1 MGTLLGGTIPERPPG
16 RVRQNAPFL
25 GGEPLCQDDRFV
37 PPRPPDLA
45 AEPGRIKLEW
55 LVKLHWIAILGES
68 TAIVGVQAAG
78 LMELPLVPLGAVVGF
93 AVAVNL
99 ALQAWL
105 RRDPVVSDGFLAG
118 VMLLD
123 TAVLTG
129 LLHLSGGHFNPFST
143 LYIVNV
149 ALAAVLLPPR
159 WSWTQAAFSVLAMGA
174 LFPMQRWAPFGVQ
187 DHEAMMAV
195 HLYGMLVAVAVAAF
209 VIVLIVQRVTRALAG
224 RDEELARER
233 RLAEQRA
240 KLASLVTLAAG
251 AAHELAT
258 PLGAIAIASKELD
271 RELSR
276 GGAAQ
281 GALDDLRLIRTQ
293 VDRCKGI
300 LQQMS
305 ARAGENAGEPIVEV
319 PVNRWVEGALD
330 GLPGRERVR
339 SELACGEVRV
349 RGPVQGMERALRVL
363 LTNALQA
370 TTGEV
375 WLRALCTER
384 GVLVEVEDRGAG
396 MSPEVL
402 ARIGEPFFT
411 TKDPGQGSGLGVY
424 IARTLAE
431 QLGGALE
438 VLSQPGQGT
447 TARITI
453 PGTRTVREEARG

>member
-1 MGTLLGGTIPERPPG
+1 
-16 RVRQNAPFL
+16 
-25 GGEPLCQDDRFV
+25 V
-37 PPRPPDLA
+37 PTRSQDLA

-68 TAIVGVQAAG
+68 VAIAAVQGSGV
-78 LMELPLVPLGAVVGF
+78 MNLPLAPLGALVGL
-93 AVAVNL
+93 AVLVNV

-105 RRDPVVSDGFLAG
+105 RRDPAVSDGFLAG

-123 TAVLTG
+123 TAILTG

-159 WSWTQAAFSVLAMGA
+159 WSWTQAVFSVLAMGA
-174 LFPMQRWAPFGVQ
+174 LFPMQRWAPFGLQ

-209 VIVLIVQRVTRALAG
+209 VIVLIVQRVTRALVR

-240 KLASLVTLAAG
+240 KLSSLVTLAAG

-258 PLGAIAIASKELD
+258 PLSAIAIASKEMD
-271 RELSR
+271 REFVR
-276 GGAAQ
+276 GGASE
-281 GALDDLRLIRTQ
+281 GALADLRLIRAQ
-293 VDRCKGI
+293 VDRCKEI
-300 LQQMS
+300 LQHMS

-319 PVNRWVEGALD
+319 EVARWVEGALD
-330 GLPGRERVR
+330 GLPDRERIR
-339 SELACGEVRV
+339 PEISCGRALV
-349 RGPVQGMERALRVL
+349 RGPVRGMERALRVV

-370 TTGEV
+370 SPPGVEV
-375 WLRALCTER
+375 ALRAR
-384 GVLVEVEDRGAG
+384 RAGAAVEVEIQDRGAG
-396 MSPEVL
+396 MAPEVL
-402 ARIGEPFFT
+402 ARAGEPFFT
-411 TKDPGQGSGLGVY
+411 TKAPGQGSGLGLY

-431 QLGGALE
+431 QLGGELE
-438 VLSQPGQGT
+438 LDSRDGVGT
-447 TARITI
+447 TARITL
-453 PGTRTVREEARG
+453 PAVPAGREEATG

>member
-1 MGTLLGGTIPERPPG
+1 MTTRP
-16 RVRQNAPFL
+16 
-25 GGEPLCQDDRFV
+25 DDLV
-37 PPRPPDLA
+37 S
-45 AEPGRIKLEW
+45 EPGRIKLEW

-68 TAIVGVQAAG
+68 AAIVGVQAAG
-78 LMELPLVPLGAVVGF
+78 LMQLPLAPLGVLVGF
-93 AVAVNL
+93 AIAVNV

-105 RRDPVVSDGFLAG
+105 RRDPVVPDGFLAG

-159 WSWTQAAFSVLAMGA
+159 WSWTQAVFSILSFGA
-174 LFPMQRWAPFGVQ
+174 LFPMQQWAPFGVQ

-195 HLYGMLVAVAVAAF
+195 HLYGMLVAVAIAAF
-209 VIVLIVQRVTRALAG
+209 VIVLIVQRVSRALAD

-233 RLAEQRA
+233 RLADQRA

-258 PLGAIAIASKELD
+258 PLGAIAIASRELD

-276 GGAAQ
+276 AGAAE
-281 GALDDLRLIRTQ
+281 GALEDLRLIRAQ
-293 VDRCKGI
+293 VERCKGI

-305 ARAGENAGEPIVEV
+305 ARAGENAGEPIVEISV
-319 PVNRWVEGALD
+319 DRWVEGALD

-339 SELACGEVRV
+339 ADLACGDVRV
-349 RGPVQGMERALRVL
+349 RGPARGMERALRVV

-370 TTGEV
+370 TATGGEV
-375 WLRALCTER
+375 SLRARCAER
-384 GVLVEVEDRGAG
+384 AIAVEVQDGGAG
-396 MSPEVL
+396 MAPEVL
-402 ARIGEPFFT
+402 ARVGEPFFS
-411 TKDPGQGSGLGVY
+411 TKAPGQGSGLGLY
-424 IARTLAE
+424 IARTLVE

-438 VLSQPGQGT
+438 LHSQPGKGT
-447 TARITI
+447 TARITL
-453 PGTRTVREEARG
+453 PGTQRGHEETAR

>member
-1 MGTLLGGTIPERPPG
+1 
-16 RVRQNAPFL
+16 VRQKVHFL
-25 GGEPLCQDDRFV
+25 AASALCQDDGFV
-37 PPRPPDLA
+37 PTRTPDLVD
-45 AEPGRIKLEW
+45 EPGRIKLEW

-68 TAIVGVQAAG
+68 TAIVGVHAAG
-78 LMELPLVPLGAVVGF
+78 LMQLPLAPLGALVGF
-93 AVAVNL
+93 AIAVNV

-105 RRDPVVSDGFLAG
+105 RRDPVVPDGFLAA

-159 WSWTQAAFSVLAMGA
+159 WSWTQAAFSVVAMGA
-174 LFPMQRWAPFGVQ
+174 LFPMQQWAPFGVQ

-195 HLYGMLVAVAVAAF
+195 HLYGMLVAVVIAAF
-209 VIVLIVQRVTRALAG
+209 VIVLIVQRVTRALAR

-240 KLASLVTLAAG
+240 KLSSLVTLAAG

-258 PLGAIAIASKELD
+258 PLGAIAVASRELG

-276 GGAAQ
+276 VGAAE
-281 GALDDLRLIRTQ
+281 GALEDLRLIRAQ

-319 PVNRWVEGALD
+319 PVDRWVEGALD
-330 GLPGRERVR
+330 GLPGRERVTTD
-339 SELACGEVRV
+339 LACGEVLV
-349 RGPVQGMERALRVL
+349 RGPVHGMERALRVI

-370 TTGEV
+370 TAGGGEV
-375 WLRALCTER
+375 SLRARCVER
-384 GVLVEVEDRGAG
+384 GVAVEVQDRGSG
-396 MSPEVL
+396 MSTEVL
-402 ARIGEPFFT
+402 ARAGEPFFT
-411 TKDPGQGSGLGVY
+411 TKGPGQGSGLGIY

-431 QLGGALE
+431 QLGGTLE
-438 VLSQPGQGT
+438 LQSRPGQGT
-447 TARITI
+447 TARITL
-453 PGTRTVREEARG
+453 PGTMAAHEEARG

>member
-1 MGTLLGGTIPERPPG
+1 VPLLDGDI
-16 RVRQNAPFL
+16 
-25 GGEPLCQDDRFV
+25 LCQDDRLV
-37 PPRPPDLA
+37 PTRTPDPV

-68 TAIVGVQAAG
+68 AAIVGVQAAG
-78 LMELPLVPLGAVVGF
+78 LMTLPLAPLGALVGF
-93 AVAVNL
+93 AVAVNV
-99 ALQAWL
+99 ALQGWL
-105 RRDPVVSDGFLAG
+105 RRDPVVSDRFLAG

-174 LFPMQRWAPFGVQ
+174 LFPMQQWAPFGVQ
-187 DHEAMMAV
+187 EHEAMMAV

-209 VIVLIVQRVTRALAG
+209 VIVLIVQRVTRALTG

-240 KLASLVTLAAG
+240 KLAALGTLAAG

-258 PLGAIAIASKELD
+258 PLGAIAIAAKELD

-276 GGAAQ
+276 GRAPA
-281 GALDDLRLIRTQ
+281 GALEDLRLIRSQ

-305 ARAGENAGEPIVEV
+305 ARAGENAGEPMLEVSVE
-319 PVNRWVEGALD
+319 RWVEGALE

-339 SELACGEVRV
+339 TELACGDVRV
-349 RGPVQGMERALRVL
+349 RGPVQGMERALRVI

-370 TTGEV
+370 TSGGGEV
-375 WLRALCTER
+375 ALRVRCVER
-384 GVLVEVEDRGAG
+384 GVSVEVQDGGPG
-396 MSPEVL
+396 MAPEVL
-402 ARIGEPFFT
+402 TRVGEPFFT
-411 TKDPGQGSGLGVY
+411 TKDPGQGSGLGLY

-431 QLGGALE
+431 QLGGTLE
-438 VLSQPGQGT
+438 LQSKPGQGT
-447 TARITI
+447 TARITL
-453 PGTRTVREEARG
+453 PGIQSGREEARG

>member
-1 MGTLLGGTIPERPPG
+1 VLFREERP
-16 RVRQNAPFL
+16 VCEDAW
-25 GGEPLCQDDRFV
+25 FV
-37 PPRPPDLA
+37 SARSHDPV

-68 TAIVGVQAAG
+68 AAIVGVQAAG
-78 LMELPLVPLGAVVGF
+78 LMSLPLLPLAALVGI
-93 AVAVNL
+93 AVAENL
-99 ALQAWL
+99 VLKAWL
-105 RRDPVVSDGFLAG
+105 RRDPVVSDGLLAG
-118 VMLLD
+118 VMLFD

-159 WSWTQAAFSVLAMGA
+159 WSWTQAVFSVLAFGA

-195 HLYGMLVAVAVAAF
+195 HLYGMLVAVAIAAF
-209 VIVLIVQRVTRALAG
+209 VIVLIVQRVSRALAR

-258 PLGAIAIASKELD
+258 PLSAIAIAAKDLD
-271 RELSR
+271 RDLVR
-276 GGAAQ
+276 GGASGEARE
-281 GALDDLRLIRTQ
+281 DLALIRSQ
-293 VDRCKGI
+293 VSRCKEI

-319 PVNRWVEGALD
+319 SVARWVAGALD
-330 GLPGRERVR
+330 GLPDAGWVSTEV
-339 SELACGEVRV
+339 ACGEATV
-349 RGPVQGMERALRVL
+349 RGPVHGLERALRVL
-363 LTNALQA
+363 LQNALQA
-370 TTGEV
+370 SAKGEV
-375 WLRALCTER
+375 LLSGRAAGSSVSL
-384 GVLVEVEDRGAG
+384 EVRDGGPG
-396 MSPEVL
+396 MAADVL
-402 ARIGEPFFT
+402 ARAGEPFFT
-411 TKDPGQGSGLGVY
+411 TKEPGQGSGLGIY

-431 QLGGALE
+431 QLGGSLE
-438 VLSQPGQGT
+438 LESAPGSGT
-447 TARITI
+447 TARLVL
-453 PGTRTVREEARG
+453 PGMANGREEAA

>member
-1 MGTLLGGTIPERPPG
+1 M
-16 RVRQNAPFL
+16 
-25 GGEPLCQDDRFV
+25 
-37 PPRPPDLA
+37 PPRATDLA

-78 LMELPLVPLGAVVGF
+78 LMELPLAPLGALVGF
-93 AVAVNL
+93 AIAVNV

-105 RRDPVVSDGFLAG
+105 RRDPVVSDRFLAG

-159 WSWTQAAFSVLAMGA
+159 WSWTQAVFSVVAMSA
-174 LFPMQRWAPFGVQ
+174 LFPLQQWAPFGVQ

-319 PVNRWVEGALD
+319 SVERWVEGALD
-330 GLPGRERVR
+330 GLPGRERVQLDL
-339 SELACGEVRV
+339 SCGEVRI

-370 TTGEV
+370 TPAGGQV
-375 WLRALCTER
+375 ALRARCVER
-384 GVLVEVEDRGAG
+384 GVAVEVQDRGAG
-396 MSPEVL
+396 MTPEVL

-438 VLSQPGQGT
+438 ILSQPGQGT
-447 TARITI
+447 AARII
-453 PGTRTVREEARG
+453 LPGTHSGREESRG

>member
-1 MGTLLGGTIPERPPG
+1 
-16 RVRQNAPFL
+16 
-25 GGEPLCQDDRFV
+25 V
-37 PPRPPDLA
+37 PTRSQDLA

-68 TAIVGVQAAG
+68 VAIAAVQGAGV
-78 LMELPLVPLGAVVGF
+78 MKLPLAPLGALVGL
-93 AVAVNL
+93 AVLVNV

-105 RRDPVVSDGFLAG
+105 RRDPAVSDGFLAG

-123 TAVLTG
+123 TAILTG

-159 WSWTQAAFSVLAMGA
+159 WSWTQAVFSVLAMGA

-209 VIVLIVQRVTRALAG
+209 VIVLIVQRVTRALVR

-240 KLASLVTLAAG
+240 KLSSLVTLAAG

-258 PLGAIAIASKELD
+258 PLSAIAIASKEMD
-271 RELSR
+271 REFVR
-276 GGAAQ
+276 GGASE
-281 GALDDLRLIRTQ
+281 GALADLRLIRSQ
-293 VDRCKGI
+293 VDRCKEI
-300 LQQMS
+300 LQHMS

-319 PVNRWVEGALD
+319 EVARWVEGALD
-330 GLPGRERVR
+330 GLPDRERIRAEV
-339 SELACGEVRV
+339 ACGRALV
-349 RGPVQGMERALRVL
+349 RGPVRGMERALRVV

-370 TTGEV
+370 SPPGAEV
-375 WLRALCTER
+375 VLRAR
-384 GVLVEVEDRGAG
+384 RAGAAVEVEIQDRGAG
-396 MSPEVL
+396 MAPEVL
-402 ARIGEPFFT
+402 ARAGEPFFT
-411 TKDPGQGSGLGVY
+411 TKAPGQGSGLGLY

-431 QLGGALE
+431 QLGGELE
-438 VLSQPGQGT
+438 LESRDGVGT
-447 TARITI
+447 TARITL
-453 PGTRTVREEARG
+453 PAVPAGREEATG

>member
-1 MGTLLGGTIPERPPG
+1 MPSPPH
-16 RVRQNAPFL
+16 
-25 GGEPLCQDDRFV
+25 
-37 PPRPPDLA
+37 DLVS
-45 AEPGRIKLEW
+45 EPGRIKLEW

-68 TAIVGVQAAG
+68 AAIVGVQLAG
-78 LMELPLVPLGAVVGF
+78 LMQLPLAPLAALVGF

-99 ALQAWL
+99 GLQGWL
-105 RRDPVVSDGFLAG
+105 RKNPVVPDGLLAG

-159 WSWTQAAFSVLAMGA
+159 WSWTQAVFSILAFGA
-174 LFPMQRWAPFGVQ
+174 LFPMQQWAPFGVQ
-187 DHEAMMAV
+187 EHEAMMAV

-209 VIVLIVQRVTRALAG
+209 VIVLIVQRVSRALAD

-276 GGAAQ
+276 AGASQ
-281 GALDDLRLIRTQ
+281 GALEDLRLIRAQ

-319 PVNRWVEGALD
+319 SVERWVEGALD

-339 SELACGEVRV
+339 ADLACGEVRV
-349 RGPVQGMERALRVL
+349 RGPVQGMERALRVI

-370 TTGEV
+370 TPGEV
-375 WLRALCTER
+375 SLRARCAA
-384 GVLVEVEDRGAG
+384 GGIAVEVHDTGAG
-396 MSPEVL
+396 MTPEVL
-402 ARIGEPFFT
+402 ARVGEPFFT
-411 TKDPGQGSGLGVY
+411 TKAPGQGGGLGLF

-438 VLSQPGQGT
+438 IQSQPGQGT
-447 TARITI
+447 TARITL
-453 PGTRTVREEARG
+453 PGTPPGREETVR